1 VTRHRAWRA
10 AGLALLVASCATAP
24 VPEPAADRP
33 AMEPEAPPRLA
44 PAPLVESPPLEPVEP
59 PAPASQQPIT
69 AIAPP
74 TTAPPPV
81 VRPPAPS
88 PVPPAATPA
97 PVPPAPATPAPAET
111 EDTQLLGLLS
121 DLSRYSAMNGDE
133 VRKEIA
139 SATQALARQR
149 TDANRVRLAVLYTL
163 ARANPQDDQR
173 ALQLFDAVIRGSG
186 PPTPIRNLATTLQTQ
201 VSERLRSTREE
212 QQKSE
217 QAVRKLDQMLELERA
232 LLRDRVRSGGGGGG
246 GGGGGSA
253 GGH

>member
-1 VTRHRAWRA
+1 MRNRAWRA

-24 VPEPAADRP
+24 VPEPAGEP
-33 AMEPEAPPRLA
+33 ATEPEAVPSAA
-44 PAPLVESPPLEPVEP
+44 PTPLIESPPLEPVEP
-59 PAPASQQPIT
+59 PAPPPQQQPS
-69 AIAPP
+69 IATVPP
-74 TTAPPPV
+74 ATLPPPV
-81 VRPPAPS
+81 VRPPL
-88 PVPPAATPA
+88 PVPAPATPA
-97 PVPPAPATPAPAET
+97 PAPSTPAAPAPAET

-121 DLSRYSAMNGDE
+121 DLSRYSGMNGDE
-133 VRKEIA
+133 VRREIG

-173 ALQLFDAVIRGSG
+173 ALQLFETVTRASG
-186 PPTPIRNLATTLQTQ
+186 PPTPVRNLATTLQTQ

>member
-1 VTRHRAWRA
+1 MRNRAWRA
-10 AGLALLVASCATAP
+10 AGLALLVASCATSP
-24 VPEPAADRP
+24 VPEPPSERP
-33 AMEPEAPPRLA
+33 ASEPEPLPSVS
-44 PAPLVESPPLEPVEP
+44 PAPLIESPPLEPVEP
-59 PAPASQQPIT
+59 PAPAAQQPST

-74 TTAPPPV
+74 TSPPPPV
-81 VRPPAPS
+81 ARPSAPAPAPVAPS
-88 PVPPAATPA
+88 PVPPAPA
-97 PVPPAPATPAPAET
+97 APPPAET

-133 VRKEIA
+133 VRKEIG

-173 ALQLFDAVIRGSG
+173 ALQLFETVTRGPG
-186 PPTPIRNLATTLQTQ
+186 PATPIRNLATTLQTQ